1 MGALAGVSLI
11 LRRLAAERAAGALLF
26 ALVLVTAFVFAAAPR
41 LFNRLADE
49 GLRHEVAA
57 ASSVERDIEISE
69 VSLLDPGS
77 EGPLDRVEARGEE
90 LQSTL
95 PASVDRLVADRSYV
109 VESVQ
114 YVVLQP
120 PDQPTFLTLRYQS
133 GIDAEV
139 HYVGGRAPTG
149 AVTRSEIPGIGTPDG
164 HPVTGD
170 VFEVAL
176 SSVSAEAIGVSVGD
190 RLFMTPDRTQ
200 QGASSGLGGVD
211 QGVEIVGIFEPTEAQ
226 AEYWLND
233 TSLQGPSIEPI
244 SIDTRLV
251 FATALFAPDAY
262 PAVLH
267 STFGMHYTWRYFV
280 DPQRWDAGDLDSLL
294 GDLRR
299 MQTTRS
305 AVGAGQLGQDPTL
318 RTGLTAIAD
327 RYLAQRR
334 SSETLLMLA
343 AVGPASVA
351 AGAVALVGI
360 MLVRR
365 RRAQLV
371 LARGRGASALQ
382 ILAAQL
388 GESLFLV
395 VVPALLGYL
404 AATSLVPARTSQLS
418 ILVAIG
424 VAAVTIVILLA
435 ATLPSALAA
444 ADAGER
450 EEAGATRLSPRR
462 LVFEGLVVVLAVAGT
477 LLLRGRGL
485 AARTAAGGEV
495 GIDPFLTAVP
505 LLLGLVVGLATLRLY
520 PLPVRVLAW
529 VAALRRDL
537 VPVFALRRL
546 GRQSALSHLPLLVL
560 LATVAIAGFSSVM
573 LVTIERGQTDVSWQR
588 IGANFR
594 VPPDLSGSLG
604 GIGVEHAPGVQAV
617 ARWYED
623 RKPEFTLYAIETD
636 AYTLVS
642 GGTPADPHWP
652 AAFVAVPSAGQA
664 EPIPAIVSRDRGRSP
679 GDRFELAVGGKP
691 VKLEAVEVRSTF
703 PGLASGASFVIV
715 PFEALADALG
725 RVLPATALLIRAP
738 DPDGPALRAFLA
750 QRAPGV
756 GLDSRPDLFARMH
769 DAPLIAAVSSG
780 FAIAVGLA
788 IGYAALALTVALAL
802 TALTRRRQLAQLRTM
817 GLGRRQALG
826 LTMAEHLP
834 ELVVAFLVGTGLGVA
849 TGWLVL
855 PGLGLTTFVGSDR
868 PVALRVDWVRIGLY
882 AAVPLVVAAAGIV
895 IGAWIGWRGNL
906 GTMTRVDIE

>member
-1 MGALAGVSLI
+1 MATLAGVSVI
-11 LRRLAAERAAGALLF
+11 LRRLAAEWAAGALLF

-57 ASSVERDIEISE
+57 ASSVERDIEVSE
-69 VSLLDPGS
+69 VSRLEAGSGGALDG
-77 EGPLDRVEARGEE
+77 VEARGEE

-95 PASVDRLVADRSYV
+95 PASVDRLIADRSYV

-114 YVVLQP
+114 YIVLQP
-120 PDQPTFLTLRYQS
+120 PDQPTFVTLRYQS
-133 GIDAEV
+133 GIDAHV
-139 HYVGGRAPTG
+139 RYVAGRAPTG
-149 AVTRSEIPGIGTPDG
+149 AVTESEIPGIGTPDG
-164 HPVTGD
+164 HAVKGD
-170 VFEVAL
+170 VFEAAL
-176 SSVSAEAIGVSVGD
+176 SSLSAEAIGVTVGD

-200 QGASSGLGGVD
+200 QGASSGLGGVAA
-211 QGVEIVGIFEPTEAQ
+211 GIKIVGIFEATEPR
-226 AEYWLND
+226 AEYWLGD
-233 TSLQGPSIEPI
+233 TSLQRPSIEPV
-244 SIDTRLV
+244 SLDTRLV
-251 FATALFAPDAY
+251 FATALFASDAY
-262 PAVLH
+262 PVVLR
-267 STFGMHYTWRYFV
+267 STFGMHYTWRYFL
-280 DPQRWDAGDLDSLL
+280 DPERWDTGDLDSLL

-305 AVGAGQLGQDPTL
+305 AVGASQLGQEPTL
-318 RTGLTAIAD
+318 RTGLSAIAD

-334 SSETLLMLA
+334 SSESLLTLA

-351 AGAVALVGI
+351 TGAVALVGM

-365 RRAQLV
+365 RRAQLA
-371 LARGRGASALQ
+371 LARGRGASASQ

-388 GESLFLV
+388 GESLVLV
-395 VVPALLGYL
+395 IVPALLGYI
-404 AATSLVPARTSQLS
+404 AASSVISARASQLS
-418 ILVAIG
+418 VLVALG
-424 VAAVTIVILLA
+424 VAAIAIVLLLA

-444 ADAGER
+444 PDARER

-462 LVFEGLVVVLAVAGT
+462 LVFEGLVLVLAVAGT
-477 LLLRGRGL
+477 FLLRSRGL
-485 AARTAAGGEV
+485 AARTASGGEV

-537 VPVFALRRL
+537 VPVFALRRV
-546 GRQSALSHLPLLVL
+546 GRQSPLAHLPLLVL
-560 LATVAIAGFSSVM
+560 LATVAITGFSTVM
-573 LVTIERGQTDVSWQR
+573 LVTIERGQTDASWQR

-652 AAFVAVPSAGQA
+652 GAFLAAPPAGGA
-664 EPIPAIVSRDRGRSP
+664 GPIPAIVSRDRGHSR

-691 VKLEAVEVRSTF
+691 FKLETVEVRSIF

-715 PFEALADALG
+715 PLDALAATLG
-725 RVLPATALLIRAP
+725 RALPATALLVRAP
-738 DPDGPALRAFLA
+738 DDDGPALRAFLA
-750 QRAPGV
+750 ERAPGV

-769 DAPLIAAVSSG
+769 DAPLIAAVSRG
-780 FAIAVGLA
+780 FALAVGLA
-788 IGYAALALTVALAL
+788 IGYAALALTVALTL
-802 TALTRRRQLAQLRTM
+802 TALGRRRQLAQLRTM

-826 LTMAEHLP
+826 LTLAEHIP
-834 ELVVAFLVGTGLGVA
+834 ELLVAFLVGTALGVA
-849 TGWLVL
+849 AAWLVL
-855 PGLGLTTFVGSDR
+855 PALSLSTFVGSDR

-882 AAVPLVVAAAGIV
+882 GAAPLAVAAAGIV

-906 GTMTRVDIE
+906 GTATRVEIE